1 MQNYKIKEENAENL
15 GYTPPFPPPSPKYYF
30 TWNHMLGS
38 I

>member
-15 GYTPPFPPPSPKYYF
+15 GYTPPSPPPRKYYF